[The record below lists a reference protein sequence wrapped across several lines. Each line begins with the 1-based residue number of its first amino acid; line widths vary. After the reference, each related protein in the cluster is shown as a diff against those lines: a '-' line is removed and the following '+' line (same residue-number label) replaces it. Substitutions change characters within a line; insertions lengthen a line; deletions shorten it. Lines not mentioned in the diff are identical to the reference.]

1 MKQNN
6 SDEVLL
12 NSSSMSIAI
21 NETPKLNKGPLPDSP
36 YDLPATQMQ
45 EGRQMR
51 RRNSVADLREG
62 DQKTTKPPVQRQNVT
77 DKVIDAITGTDVLD
91 TIMPVLTQ
99 NITETIVSVI
109 VKYSI
114 MC

>member
-6 SDEVLL
+6 NDEVLL
-12 NSSSMSIAI
+12 NSSSKSIAI
-21 NETPKLNKGPLPDSP
+21 NETPKSNKRPLPDSHN
-36 YDLPATQMQ
+36 DLPATQMQ

-62 DQKTTKPPVQRQNVT
+62 DQQTTKPPVQTQNVT
-77 DKVIDAITGTDVLD
+77 DKVIDALTSTDVLD
-91 TIMPVLTQ
+91 MIMPVLTQ

>member
-21 NETPKLNKGPLPDSP
+21 NETPKSNKGPLPDSP

-77 DKVIDAITGTDVLD
+77 FRISIYYILLFIDGYL
-91 TIMPVLTQ
+91 L
-99 NITETIVSVI
+99 
-109 VKYSI
+109 KFYSFNKRFNVTVNT
-114 MC
+114 

>member
-1 MKQNN
+1 MAASMKQNN

-12 NSSSMSIAI
+12 NSSSKSIAI
-21 NETPKLNKGPLPDSP
+21 NETPKSNKRSLPDSSN
-36 YDLPATQMQ
+36 DLSATQMK

-77 DKVIDAITGTDVLD
+77 DKVIDAL
-91 TIMPVLTQ
+91 MSLPM
-99 NITETIVSVI
+99 
-109 VKYSI
+109 Y
-114 MC
+114 

>member
-1 MKQNN
+1 
-6 SDEVLL
+6 
-12 NSSSMSIAI
+12 
-21 NETPKLNKGPLPDSP
+21 
-36 YDLPATQMQ
+36 MQ

-62 DQKTTKPPVQRQNVT
+62 DKKTTKPPVQRKNVT
-77 DKVIDAITGTDVLD
+77 DKVIDPLTGTDVLD

-99 NITETIVSVI
+99 NFFETIVSVI